1 MGPFI
6 THCQEAGSASALT
19 SNSDSEL
26 EKTEMGK
33 YDAGH
38 TLSHMDGT
46 KQASL
51 TSDKNPMAQLLGV
64 AAVEFGIVLHRH
76 VLFHMSTLFPRE
88 LTEACD

>member
-1 MGPFI
+1 MGAFI
-6 THCQEAGSASALT
+6 AHCQEAGSTPALT
-19 SNSDSEL
+19 SNSDLEL

-33 YDAGH
+33 DDAGH
-38 TLSHMDGT
+38 ILSHMDGT

-64 AAVEFGIVLHRH
+64 AAIEFGIVLHRQ

-88 LTEACD
+88 LTEARD